1 MNVATVTKSI
11 RMSREESQEL
21 TRLSA
26 QMAASEAA
34 LMRQW
39 IREGLRTQK
48 IELAIRRYMQR
59 EVDLRNGAA
68 LAGVS
73 YNRFLREVQTRNV
86 VILEEDGFLDRLAFL
101 AGALGDDT
109 LRAAVERA
117 IAQPALP
124 PPDLEPVSFVGDDL
138 GKQT

>member
-26 QMAASEAA
+26 QMAASEAV

-39 IREGLRTQK
+39 IREGLRAQK

-73 YNRFLREVQTRNV
+73 YNRFLREVQARNV
-86 VILEEDGFLDRLAFL
+86 VILEEDGFLERRAFL

-117 IAQPALP
+117 IAQPAP
-124 PPDLEPVSFVGDDL
+124 PSPDPGAGQLRG
-138 GKQT
+138 

>member
-117 IAQPALP
+117 IAQPAP
-124 PPDLEPVSFVGDDL
+124 PSPDPGADELCG
-138 GKQT
+138 

>member
-1 MNVATVTKSI
+1 
-11 RMSREESQEL
+11 MSHEESQEL
-21 TRLSA
+21 TRLSM

-39 IREGLRTQK
+39 IREGLRVQK

-59 EVDLRNGAA
+59 EVDLRSGAA

-73 YNRFLREVQTRNV
+73 YNRFLHEVQARNV

-117 IAQPALP
+117 IAQPAP
-124 PPDLEPVSFVGDDL
+124 PPLDPGTSQLRG
-138 GKQT
+138 